1 MMEANMKTTLV
12 TVASILVMVFSFL
25 VPSSAS
31 GETEMAKTAL
41 ILIDI
46 QNFYFPGGKS
56 EIVDPEPASVN
67 AKKVLE
73 KARADGMLIVH
84 VRHNSEPGG
93 EIHVNVRPKEGEKVI
108 SKDEVNA
115 FKGTDLLDTLKSHE
129 IERVVITGMMT
140 HMCVEAATRAAADF
154 GFEVV
159 VVQDACATRD
169 LEFGGVKVSAK
180 DVHTSTLATLNR
192 YYGKIVD
199 TKAFLEGLE

>member
-1 MMEANMKTTLV
+1 MKTTLV
-12 TVASILVMVFSFL
+12 TFASILVMVFSFL
-25 VPSSAS
+25 VPQQAS
-31 GETEMAKTAL
+31 GKTEMAKTAL

-46 QNFYFPGGKS
+46 QDFYFPGGKS

-67 AKKVLE
+67 AKKVLD

-93 EIHVNVRPKEGEKVI
+93 EIHANVRPKEGEKVI

-115 FKGTDLLDTLKSHE
+115 FKGTDLLDTLKTHK

-140 HMCVEAATRAAADF
+140 HMCVEAASRAAADF

-169 LEFGGVKVSAK
+169 LEFGDVKVSAK
-180 DVHTSTLATLNR
+180 DVHISTLATLNR
-192 YYGKIVD
+192 NYGKVVD
-199 TKAFLEGLE
+199 TQAFLEGLK

>member
-1 MMEANMKTTLV
+1 MKTILV
-12 TVASILVMVFSFL
+12 TIASILAVVFSSPVL
-25 VPSSAS
+25 ADAAK
-31 GETEMAKTAL
+31 ETEMAKTAL
-41 ILIDI
+41 VLIDI

-56 EIVDPEPASVN
+56 ELVDPQPASLN

-73 KARADGMLIVH
+73 KARADGMLVVH

-93 EIHVNVRPKEGEKVI
+93 EIHENVRPKEGEKVI

-115 FKGTDLLDTLKSHE
+115 FQGTNLLDTLKSHD

-140 HMCVEAATRAAADF
+140 HMCVEGATRAAADF

-169 LEFGGVKVSAK
+169 LEYDGVKVSAK
-180 DVHTSTLATLNR
+180 DVHFSTLATINR
-192 YYGKIVD
+192 YYGQVVN
-199 TKAFLEGLE
+199 TESFLKGLK